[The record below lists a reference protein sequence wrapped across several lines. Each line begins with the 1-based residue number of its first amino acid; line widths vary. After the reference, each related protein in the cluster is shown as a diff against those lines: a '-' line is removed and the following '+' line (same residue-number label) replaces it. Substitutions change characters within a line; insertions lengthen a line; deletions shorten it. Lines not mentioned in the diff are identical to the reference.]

1 MSESQMKNTAKREK
15 ALFGSPELASEGAE
29 LAIGAWI
36 STGEGV
42 AQHEAAEQMARD
54 FVAVLHE
61 QGVNAM
67 SGYII
72 GAVKQLL
79 EIAQPPKSVTTVGG
93 DKEAV

>member
-1 MSESQMKNTAKREK
+1 MSENQMENTANREQ
-15 ALFGSPELASEGAE
+15 AFLNSPELANEGSE
-29 LAIGAWI
+29 LAVGAWI

-42 AQHEAAEQMARD
+42 TQQEAAELMARD
-54 FVAVLHE
+54 FVALLHK

-67 SGYII
+67 SGYIV